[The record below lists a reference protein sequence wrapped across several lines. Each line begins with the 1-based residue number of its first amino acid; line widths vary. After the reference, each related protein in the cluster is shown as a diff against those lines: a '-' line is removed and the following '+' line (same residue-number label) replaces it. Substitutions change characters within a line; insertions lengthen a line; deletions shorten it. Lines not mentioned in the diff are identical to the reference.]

1 MMRFI
6 TKNKVRLLRA
16 GAVLLTL
23 AVWQAAAWLMGE
35 EILLP
40 APAAVLRRLAA
51 LVLEADF
58 WRTVLFSFAR
68 ITAGFLLAFLAGV
81 LLGFAAGRVPVLEH
95 LLWPLFSLVKSV
107 PVASFIVISL
117 IWLSAANI
125 SVFIS
130 FLMVLPIVYT
140 NVLNGMK
147 SAPPALLEMTSLFGV
162 SSPGGC
168 CWSIFPPCGPTS
180 CRAAASPSGWRG
192 RRASPRK
199 SSASPTAPSAK
210 NFTSPRCTSP
220 PATCSRGRRRS
231 CSSAFC
237 SKSCSCSC
245 SAGFTRVCAGCKRQ
259 SPQTMPPKLAERK
272 LSPSAEAAVAF
283 MDVTTENLSVSFG
296 EKQVLRALS
305 LTFPAGS
312 CTAVMGPSGCGKT
325 TLLRVL
331 MGLEKTYTG
340 CVSGVPEK
348 RSAVFQE
355 DRLQDF
361 YSALMNL
368 RLTLPGVKS
377 DALLRE
383 LALLGLTEDDARKP
397 AQSLSGGM
405 KRRVALARAMLADSD
420 IVFLD
425 EPFKG
430 LDETTRA
437 RAVEYVRSRRNGRT
451 LIAVTHD
458 EREALAL
465 GCTILRPDFA
475 ASAVSMQQNG

>member
-1 MMRFI
+1 MLNCSTPPLNTFGSMR
-6 TKNKVRLLRA
+6 
-16 GAVLLTL
+16 
-23 AVWQAAAWLMGE
+23 
-35 EILLP
+35 
-40 APAAVLRRLAA
+40 A
-51 LVLEADF
+51 LVI
-58 WRTVLFSFAR
+58 RSR
-68 ITAGFLLAFLAGV
+68 
-81 LLGFAAGRVPVLEH
+81 
-95 LLWPLFSLVKSV
+95 
-107 PVASFIVISL
+107 
-117 IWLSAANI
+117 
-125 SVFIS
+125 
-130 FLMVLPIVYT
+130 
-140 NVLNGMK
+140 
-147 SAPPALLEMTSLFGV
+147 PA
-162 SSPGGC
+162 
-168 CWSIFPPCGPTS
+168 
-180 CRAAASPSGWRG
+180 
-192 RRASPRK
+192 
-199 SSASPTAPSAK
+199 
-210 NFTSPRCTSP
+210 
-220 PATCSRGRRRS
+220 
-231 CSSAFC
+231 
-237 SKSCSCSC
+237 
-245 SAGFTRVCAGCKRQ
+245 
-259 SPQTMPPKLAERK
+259 
-272 LSPSAEAAVAF
+272 
-283 MDVTTENLSVSFG
+283 
-296 EKQVLRALS
+296 
-305 LTFPAGS
+305 
-312 CTAVMGPSGCGKT
+312 
-325 TLLRVL
+325 LLRVL

-405 KRRVALARAMLADSD
+405 KRRVTLARAMLADSD

>member
-35 EILLP
+35 ELLLP
-40 APAAVLRRLAA
+40 APAAVLRRLAV

-162 SSPGGC
+162 SSPVGC

-231 CSSAFC
+231 CASAFC

-465 GCTILRPDFA
+465 GCMILRPDFA